1 MSALI
6 NRVGPVVTGS
16 DFFGRE
22 VEVQRMVD
30 LLRRGD
36 HISLIAQR
44 RIGKS
49 SLLREVQ
56 RRVEPDMVCLY
67 VDLQDCLGA
76 ADAIAA
82 LTEAAHAHT
91 RLRTR
96 ALLAFQNLLGSV
108 EEVGGELLRLKLAE
122 GLQGDWRHRADR
134 VVADLLKADAPLV
147 IMLDELPVL
156 LVRLLRDGQGRARP
170 DGHEQADRLLSWLRR
185 AALGAEGR
193 LRLVLTGSIGLH
205 PIAHQAGLSGTLN
218 IYAPF
223 SLTAWEPA
231 TAIQALR
238 ALAKRQDLQMDDAA
252 VEEVVAR
259 LGVCIPYHVQLF
271 FSQLDE
277 DAKRRRSTVVG
288 HLDVQRVYTTRLL
301 SSHGHVELA
310 HMEERLRLVVPA
322 THLALVIDLLSE
334 AAVVGSLRTPAAAQL
349 ARHHDVPAPQVPAV
363 LDSVFGVLEHDG
375 YLERGPD
382 GQRRFVSALLRDWWR
397 SRHGELYRPADQ
409 RGEP

>member
-1 MSALI
+1 MDALT
-6 NRVGPVVTGS
+6 NRVGPVVTGV
-16 DFFGRE
+16 DFFGRQ
-22 VEVQRMVD
+22 VEVDRMVS
-30 LLRRGD
+30 LLERGD

-56 RRVEPDMVCLY
+56 RRIEPRMVCLY
-67 VDLQDCLGA
+67 VDLQDCLGS

-82 LTEAAHAHT
+82 LTEAAHKHT

-96 ALLAFQNLLGSV
+96 ALLAFQNLLGGV
-108 EEVGGELLRLKLAE
+108 DEVGGELLRLKLAE

-134 VVADLLKADAPLV
+134 VLADLLQGDAPLV

-156 LVRLLRDGQGRARP
+156 LVRLLRDGQGRPRP
-170 DGHEQADRLLSWLRR
+170 DGHDQADRLLSWLRR
-185 AALGAEGR
+185 TALAGQGR

-223 SLTAWEPA
+223 ALSAWEPGVA
-231 TAIQALR
+231 MQALQ
-238 ALAKRQDLQMDDAA
+238 ALARRQSLELDAEA
-252 VEEVVAR
+252 TEQVVEL

-277 DAKRRRSTVVG
+277 DARRRRATTVG
-288 HLDVQRVYTTRLL
+288 KLDVQRVYRTRLL
-301 SSHGHVELA
+301 TSHGHVELA

-322 THLALVIDLLSE
+322 DRLPLVIDLLSE
-334 AAVVGSLRTPAAAQL
+334 TAVVGALRTTAAARL
-349 ARHHDVPAPQVPAV
+349 ARDHAVPAGQVPAV
-363 LDSVFGVLEHDG
+363 LDAVFGVLEHDG

-382 GQRRFVSALLRDWWR
+382 GGRRFVSRLLRDWWKA
-397 SRHGELYRPADQ
+397 RHGELYVPAAQ
-409 RGEP
+409 RGDP